1 MSDPDHEDVLL
12 TRFNV
17 YSVRDDDLLFSDVF
31 YDIVHTTQR
40 QGMTNAVIMSGSTWA
55 RLDVKSLVPI
65 SNVVN
70 VIVSDDHAGIAKNNV
85 WHVRTLEAAL
95 HAVAVLPNVDVAFV
109 VGVDAVTE
117 ALTHFVDGIDYVY
130 VEYSDVV
137 DVDAILRD
145 ESHFERLS
153 GFDSKTARVRVY
165 ANTARKQAGAR
176 SLTPWSV
183 TRRDV
188 IDDDLQTQ
196 YKFLMASVIRNGVY
210 DAAKNT
216 YTQVGLVMTVC
227 LRDGTVPWLQTAF
240 TPPLLTRM
248 RTQPEAYYRTYCHLY
263 VDDVSETLLIQDTA
277 TVHIRELNVV
287 LHVCRVQAVLACTA
301 TFDASQ
307 RHIDSTSIAALS
319 MFVCLL
325 SKRMKAIAQHFTL
338 VFPVCTIDAAE
349 EGKYLPPSPMSTV
362 HINIETECEPLL

>member
-1 MSDPDHEDVLL
+1 MSGFDHEDVLL

-17 YSVRDDDLLFSDVF
+17 YSARDDDLLFSDAF
-31 YDIVHTTQR
+31 YDIVHTSQR

-65 SNVVN
+65 SSVVN

-95 HAVAVLPNVDVAFV
+95 HAVAVLPNVDLAFV

-130 VEYSDVV
+130 VEYGDVV
-137 DVDAILRD
+137 DDDAMLRD
-145 ESHFERLS
+145 ESRFERLS
-153 GFDSKTARVRVY
+153 GFDSTTARVRVY
-165 ANTARKQAGAR
+165 ANTARKQTGAR
-176 SLTPWSV
+176 NLTPWSV

-196 YKFLMASVIRNGVY
+196 YTFLMASVIRNGVY

-227 LRDGTVPWLQTAF
+227 LRDGTVPWLQTAL
-240 TPPLLTRM
+240 PLTRM
-248 RTQPEAYYRTYCHLY
+248 RVQPETYYRTYCHSY

-277 TVHIRELNVV
+277 TVQIRELNVV
-287 LHVCRVQAVLACTA
+287 LHVCRVKEVLACTA

-307 RHIDSTSIAALS
+307 RHVDGTSIAALS
-319 MFVCLL
+319 MFVYLL
-325 SKRMKAIAQHFTL
+325 SKRLKAIAHHFTL
-338 VFPVCTIDAAE
+338 LFPVCTIDAAE
-349 EGKYLPPSPMSTV
+349 EGKYLPPTPMSTV
-362 HINIETECEPLL
+362 HINIVTECDSLL